1 MCYLCKVR
9 EARGEALPLQ
19 VLELAREQREEQLA
33 RERRER
39 EEELAC
45 ERREDEL
52 ALIARAKAIDAE
64 RRHQAEVAWAKR
76 LLSDQD
82 GPTASAGR
90 ETISRRAR
98 HGVWQ
103 RDLGKCVEC
112 GSSERLEFDH
122 IIPVAMGGSS
132 TERNLQLLCEVCN
145 RRKGKSLD

>member
-64 RRHQAEVAWAKR
+64 
-76 LLSDQD
+76 
-82 GPTASAGR
+82 
-90 ETISRRAR
+90 
-98 HGVWQ
+98 
-103 RDLGKCVEC
+103 
-112 GSSERLEFDH
+112 
-122 IIPVAMGGSS
+122 
-132 TERNLQLLCEVCN
+132 
-145 RRKGKSLD
+145 